1 MFEDTRICK
10 MCPDCIVSDYDCSIC
25 PYYGGRTKRTIRC
38 LADASENDTE
48 FDDED
53 LEERR
58 IYGS

>member
-1 MFEDTRICK
+1 MFEDTRVCK
-10 MCPDCIVSDYDCSIC
+10 MCPNCIVSDYDCSIC

-38 LADASENDTE
+38 LADASDNDTE